1 MENKRICAV
10 TMLRKDDFFLEKWV
24 TYYGGRLGRENLYI
38 YFDGDDQEVPAF
50 CGGCNTSLQPKIK
63 AANVVQLEKTRL
75 AFLSDRAA
83 ELLAS
88 GYDMV
93 IGVDVDEFLIPDPQC
108 GMGLAEFLSH
118 NAGTSV
124 CLSGLGIDVGENLR
138 CETDLLEDRPI
149 LEQRSYALL
158 CTRYTKPSVIT
169 APVRWG
175 RGFHRVKGHNYR
187 IVPKLY
193 LFHFGS
199 CSLRR
204 TKIRL
209 NIGSKVLNSSER
221 HLHKRAFTI
230 NIVSTA
236 KVHDWEKTISY
247 ARRIQSWFRP
257 VYAWNKPSML
267 GRLIVVRIPARFRET
282 V

>member
-10 TMLRKDDFFLEKWV
+10 TMLRKDDFFLEKWI
-24 TYYGGRLGRENLYI
+24 TYYGGELGRENLYI
-38 YFDGDDQEVPAF
+38 FFDGDDQEVPAF
-50 CGGCNTSLQPKIK
+50 CEGCNTRLCPKIQ
-63 AANVVQLEKTRL
+63 ADCVVKLEKARL

-83 ELLAS
+83 ELLSS
-88 GYDMV
+88 GYEIV

-108 GMGLAEFLSH
+108 NIGLAEFLCRNTGS
-118 NAGTSV
+118 SV

-138 CETDLLEDRPI
+138 CETDLVEERPI
-149 LEQRSYALL
+149 LQQRSYAYL

-175 RGFHRVKGHNYR
+175 RGFHRVKGHNFR
-187 IVPKLY
+187 IVPDLY

-204 TKIRL
+204 MKIRM
-209 NIGSKVLNSSER
+209 NMGGKMLNSSER
-221 HLHKRAFTI
+221 HLHKRAHTI
-230 NIVSTA
+230 SIVSTA
-236 KVHDWEKTISY
+236 VPREWDNAIPR
-247 ARRIQSWFRP
+247 ARRRQSWYRP

-267 GRLIVVRIPARFRET
+267 GLVRVVKIPERFRSI